1 MLLVS
6 VVAEEQIILLTTLYK
21 FASFF
26 LFPGCLTLST
36 PPPPWNGDYY
46 MIVTGVGE
54 VWLFQLLLF
63 V

>member
-1 MLLVS
+1 MLFVS
-6 VVAEEQIILLTTLYK
+6 VAAEEQIILLTTLYK

-36 PPPPWNGDYY
+36 CSNGDHY
-46 MIVTGVGE
+46 MIVTGVTGVGE
-54 VWLFQLLLF
+54 VLLFQLLLF